1 MDNYY
6 LNKRRVGTTLL
17 LWQSKLCDNQMYF
30 MFDHQYAKF
39 QSNLT
44 YIRWEIDHLNFH
56 KTGFLII

>member
-17 LWQSKLCDNQMYF
+17 PWQQKFCDNQMHF
-30 MFDHQYAKF
+30 ILNHQYVKF

-44 YIRWEIDHLNFH
+44 CIR
-56 KTGFLII
+56 